1 MDDNIKI
8 RAGAGL
14 QAVLQSTVNF
24 AQAFT
29 ELAKNSL
36 QNGATSCNI
45 DIIENEDGAV
55 VKIMDN
61 ARGFDHV
68 KDAKTHMSDFEKYF
82 TFGNSYDLNTDGDG
96 PKLGKMGIGGKIS
109 NDKLSEPNNSH
120 WQIHTRNIHGKC
132 FVIDYNPPADVEFFD
147 DYRPSIKE
155 VSSVESPITTTT
167 GTEIRIL
174 NVNKRF
180 LKTNYKESVK
190 NELLE
195 FFAHLV
201 ISYKKNKKILDIVF
215 MGEKLEF
222 SVDLNG
228 DYRGMISRAFTYEID
243 GTEHWST
250 FDIALNQFIGRRLR
264 RQRNHSFIKS
274 VELVSEVK
282 ISDLHITNK
291 RIIEKTLIRL
301 SKEEGTSIE
310 DASFLGLMN
319 NFIGYVNCVDLSK
332 VLDERGM
339 PAKDLSHHGLRND
352 HPMTIPF
359 LEEVYYVIMKLTYH
373 ISQLSVRKKT
383 RKTMNK
389 NLVAYNVA
397 KLLAGDFSNDMEILT
412 DKKMLGLDKVEKID
426 GSQKRDDLILEKLI
440 GDTLPPTEGGKTPL
454 QTALSAFASD
464 SLEDEDSSSAEEGD
478 STEDGEDSVDDGEVR
493 HTITH
498 DGTPPFLERISRF
511 FSPDKHES
519 GVSNGARPTH
529 STDDIDE
536 DEDDHGHGHGSS
548 HHETDD
554 SDDHSGHGTHDT
566 RRTPGEFVETSD
578 DGQEY
583 TKVDIDT
590 YREMLR
596 TRSELRDRIA
606 ELEQMIAD
614 GDDSPETLEELE
626 RLRREL
632 ADLQDILGKIQLFYA
647 IEHMDDQMVISEIRE
662 YNDGFI
668 MVINENNI
676 RYRSIESDVMALA
689 LHVAEAMIK
698 EIIYIEDEEIDK
710 TRLDTE
716 LSMFYQRHF
725 ETLKGNDLLSM

>member
-1 MDDNIKI
+1 MDENIKI

-339 PAKDLSHHGLRND
+339 PAKDLSHHSLRND

-373 ISQLSVRKKT
+373 ISQLSVRKTT

-426 GSQKRDDLILEKLI
+426 KSQTRDDLILEKLI
-440 GDTLPPTEGGKTPL
+440 GNTSPPQEGGKTPM
-454 QTALSAFASD
+454 QTALSDFTSD
-464 SLEDEDSSSAEEGD
+464 SMEDEDSSSAEEGV
-478 STEDGEDSVDDGEVR
+478 SIEDGEVR

-498 DGTPPFLERISRF
+498 DGTLP
-511 FSPDKHES
+511 
-519 GVSNGARPTH
+519 VSDDDSAEGGHGARPTR
-529 STDDIDE
+529 STDDITE
-536 DEDDHGHGHGSS
+536 GEGGHGYGHGTS

-554 SDDHSGHGTHDT
+554 SDDHSGHGTHGT
-566 RRTPGEFVETSD
+566 RRTTGGFVETSD